1 MLFSSADYPL
11 FLGAV
16 FFLYALS
23 RMGAWPG
30 VLARWA
36 VMLLLGDLVFVL
48 LTKDVTALWDPL
60 GGGLY
65 RLIVDGSDPTS
76 ALPPIEWWKFIVGAV
91 VTVGGLST
99 GYWGGGM
106 LSRDTAQRWLA
117 RIMSAAIAG
126 IGVVVLV
133 AHRNAVLPDVTHA
146 IGGAGHV
153 GYLLILTVAIGAS
166 SRPNGRAFGQLLIL
180 GLVSCVFYQAWAM
193 AMPGAYQYLLAL
205 LLFTILLDYYL
216 AIAIENAQ
224 RPWLRRLLL
233 LVSIASNLGILCVFK
248 YYDFFTQD
256 VLHLKVSAL
265 HLILPAGISFHTFQS
280 LSYTVDVYRRELRA
294 TRSPI
299 QFATFVLFFPQ
310 LVAGP
315 IVRATELMPQ
325 LETLPK
331 FNKTRAAD
339 GLFRIIVG
347 RGKKIAIADFLAIAI
362 VDRVFEAPSHFSS
375 VEVMVGVVAYAFQIY
390 LDFSAY
396 SDIAIGSAQL
406 LGFTLPENFET
417 PYRSGNLQDFWRRWH
432 MSLSRWLRDY
442 VYIPLGGSRAGEARA
457 YLNLMATMLL
467 GGLWHGASWAFVV
480 WGALHGAGLAITR
493 VFQRRADKPNV
504 RMWPVLVG
512 TAVVAVAGIALLR
525 SDLMDDLPS
534 CIVDLKS
541 PWALPLSYYALITPL
556 WAALTAWLSKPA
568 IAVPAVAPPP
578 SQWALAFRVASIGVG
593 AGLLYA
599 MYIGEVSSW
608 ILLAEASWSFAVLA
622 DLVANFR
629 GIRQLGR
636 DAVRA
641 LGRVL
646 STMLVF
652 QYVCV
657 AWIFF
662 RASSFDN
669 ALDVLH
675 RIADIA
681 KPGELESPNVI
692 PTLTAALVI
701 ATLAHAF
708 PDGTFAWI
716 RQRFIAAP
724 QVVQALLLV
733 GVVFVLREFAHPHI
747 VPFIYFQF

>member
-1 MLFSSADYPL
+1 
-11 FLGAV
+11 
-16 FFLYALS
+16 
-23 RMGAWPG
+23 
-30 VLARWA
+30 
-36 VMLLLGDLVFVL
+36 MLLLGDLVFVL

-65 RLIVDGSDPTS
+65 RLIVDGTDPS
-76 ALPPIEWWKFIVGAV
+76 IALPPIEWWKFAVGAAV
-91 VTVGGLST
+91 AIGGLAT
-99 GYWGGGM
+99 GFWGGGL
-106 LSRDTAQRWLA
+106 LSRDAAQRWLA
-117 RIMSAAIAG
+117 RFMSAAIVG

-133 AHRNAVLPDVTHA
+133 AHRQATLPEISHL

-216 AIAIENAQ
+216 AIAIENAHG
-224 RPWLRRLLL
+224 PGLRRLLL
-233 LVSIASNLGILCVFK
+233 LISIASNLGILCVFK

-256 VLHLKVSAL
+256 VLHLPVSPL

-331 FNKTRAAD
+331 FNKVRAAD

-347 RGKKIAIADFLAIAI
+347 LAKKIAIADFLAIAI
-362 VDRVFEAPSHFSS
+362 VDRVFDDPSHFSS

-417 PYRSGNLQDFWRRWH
+417 PYRSGNLQEFWRRWH

-442 VYIPLGGSRAGEARA
+442 VYIPLGGSRVGEARA

-480 WGALHGAGLAITR
+480 WGALHGGGLAITR
-493 VFQRRADKPNV
+493 VFQRRADRPNARV
-504 RMWPVLVG
+504 WSVFAVTAIVAIVG
-512 TAVVAVAGIALLR
+512 IYLADGDAL
-525 SDLMDDLPS
+525 DDLT
-534 CIVDLKS
+534 
-541 PWALPLSYYALITPL
+541 PWTRLLWCYASVTPL
-556 WAALTAWLSKPA
+556 WAALTAYLSTPIAETAPLAPLRPRWVLALRLLA
-568 IAVPAVAPPP
+568 IA
-578 SQWALAFRVASIGVG
+578 SG
-593 AGLLYA
+593 AGLLA
-599 MYIGEVSSW
+599 MMYLGDVSLW
-608 ILLAEASWSFAVLA
+608 IPLAAAGWSFAALA
-622 DLVANFR
+622 DLVANLR
-629 GIRQLGR
+629 SLKQLGR
-636 DAVRA
+636 DAMRA
-641 LGRVL
+641 LGRVV
-646 STMLVF
+646 STVLVF

-669 ALDVLH
+669 ALEVLH
-675 RIADIA
+675 RIAA
-681 KPGELESPNVI
+681 VSKPGELDAPNVI

-701 ATLAHAF
+701 AMLAHTF
-708 PDGTFAWI
+708 PSGTFAWI
-716 RQRFIAAP
+716 RQRFVAAP
-724 QVVQALLLV
+724 QVMQALLLV
-733 GVVFVLREFAHPHI
+733 GVVFVLREFAHPHV